1 MSKEKWTD
9 GLFAGASVVGESLGE
24 TLEESLKESLEESFE
39 QSLESLEESF
49 DKSLEESFGESPDRI
64 NEPAENTLSLEAGL
78 QHLEKIVNTLEQK
91 DLPLEKA
98 LSLFKEGVGLVQ
110 YCSGVLNQA
119 EKQMEILLVGSD
131 GELKVKPASM
141 EMEG

>member
-9 GLFAGASVVGESLGE
+9 DLFVKPSELEESPVSLGE
-24 TLEESLKESLEESFE
+24 QEEETVSLETGLLN
-39 QSLESLEESF
+39 LE
-49 DKSLEESFGESPDRI
+49 
-64 NEPAENTLSLEAGL
+64 T
-78 QHLEKIVNTLEQK
+78 IVKTLEQK

-110 YCSGVLNQA
+110 YCSSVLNQA
-119 EKQMEILLVGSD
+119 EKQMEILLEGTN
-131 GELKVKPASM
+131 GQLQIKLASF

>member
-1 MSKEKWTD
+1 MSKEKWAD
-9 GLFAGASVVGESLGE
+9 DLFAEASSPGESLQESPAEFGE
-24 TLEESLKESLEESFE
+24 SPEEVFEESFE
-39 QSLESLEESF
+39 
-49 DKSLEESFGESPDRI
+49 ESPDMMMD
-64 NEPAENTLSLEAGL
+64 EPAEKTLSLEAGL

-110 YCSGVLNQA
+110 YCSDVLNQA

-131 GELKVKPASM
+131 GKLKVKPASF

>member
-9 GLFAGASVVGESLGE
+9 DLFVEPSE
-24 TLEESLKESLEESFE
+24 LEKLLVEFDVQEEEPVSLE
-39 QSLESLEESF
+39 
-49 DKSLEESFGESPDRI
+49 
-64 NEPAENTLSLEAGL
+64 TGL
-78 QHLEKIVNTLEQK
+78 QQLEKIVKTLEQK

-110 YCSGVLNQA
+110 LCSSVLNQA
-119 EKQMEILLVGSD
+119 EKQMEILLIGPD
-131 GELKVKPASM
+131 GQLQVKPASF